1 MKAMLLTIA
10 IVGSAVVAGRGLY
23 GTMTAP
29 KAPATV
35 TYYGDGHLKNSV
47 IYIDGVKQGASE
59 QWYANGQKEA
69 EGRYESD
76 QREGPWTFWKAD
88 GTVDAE
94 RTGEYRTGRRI
105 GELGAS

>member
-1 MKAMLLTIA
+1 MKGMLLTIA

-29 KAPATV
+29 KSPATV
-35 TYYGDGHLKNSV
+35 SYYGDGHPKNSV
-47 IYIDGVKQGASE
+47 IYVDGVKQGAGE

-69 EGRYESD
+69 EGRYAAD
-76 QREGPWTFWKAD
+76 QREGPWTFWNAD
-88 GTVDAE
+88 GSVDKE

>member
-1 MKAMLLTIA
+1 MKGMLLTIA
-10 IVGSAVVAGRGLY
+10 IAGSAVVVGRGLY

-29 KAPATV
+29 KSPATV
-35 TYYGDGHLKNSV
+35 SYYGDGHPKNSV
-47 IYIDGVKQGASE
+47 IYVDGVKQGASE
-59 QWYANGQKEA
+59 QWYPSGTKEA
-69 EGRYESD
+69 EGRYEAD

-88 GTVDAE
+88 GSVDQE